1 MTTIICDRREGVMA
15 GDGLLVVGGRI
26 VERHAKKVK
35 KFKDY
40 IIGLTGDI
48 AYFDV
53 VCNAIN
59 KDDPDLLPDLGSDG
73 YWEAF
78 ALHAGGDLFHYHSS
92 TKLNPVHLTGDFHAI
107 GSGAEYAL
115 GAMASGKMDAQAAI
129 KIVSLYDVTT
139 NDVVTLETWNNGKKG
154 DILWRCI

>member
-53 VCNAIN
+53 V
-59 KDDPDLLPDLGSDG
+59 
-73 YWEAF
+73 W
-78 ALHAGGDLFHYHSS
+78 
-92 TKLNPVHLTGDFHAI
+92 
-107 GSGAEYAL
+107 
-115 GAMASGKMDAQAAI
+115 
-129 KIVSLYDVTT
+129 
-139 NDVVTLETWNNGKKG
+139 
-154 DILWRCI
+154 